1 VIPYIHL
8 PDGHI
13 GPIPIHVFGILVAT
27 GVYIGIS
34 LARWRAKK
42 VGVDAVVLESFI
54 TWMLACGFIGAHV
67 LDVVF
72 YHPDVLR
79 TRWYSIF
86 FLWESLS
93 SFGGFIGAFTGILL
107 WKRFKGK
114 GQALLPLA
122 DVILAVFPIS
132 WIFGRAGCA
141 IVHDHPGMYTSAS
154 NPLAVAYPDG
164 PKYDLGM
171 LEMMFAVVVSL
182 ICVILWRRKTRV
194 GTYVVLTTLLY
205 APVRFVMD
213 FLRIRDGGDADI
225 RYVGLTM
232 AQWSCVALFLLGLS
246 ILVKIV
252 RNPPQVV
259 QAPEAETAPQKKR
272 KGKRKSAAPA

>member
-8 PDGHI
+8 PDAHL

-42 VGVDAVVLESFI
+42 LGLDAATLESFI
-54 TWMLACGFIGAHV
+54 TWMLAAGFIGAHV
-67 LDVVF
+67 LDVIF
-72 YHPDVLR
+72 YHPEVLK
-79 TRWYSIF
+79 TRPYSIL

-107 WKRFKGK
+107 WKRFRGK
-114 GQALLPLA
+114 GVALLPMA
-122 DVILAVFPIS
+122 DCILSVFPIS

-141 IVHDHPGMYTSAS
+141 IVHDHPGMYTSAT

-164 PKYDLGM
+164 PKYDLGL
-171 LEMMFAVVVSL
+171 LEMMFAVVLSIIVAS
-182 ICVILWRRKTRV
+182 LWRRKTRV
-194 GTYVVLTTLLY
+194 GLYVVLTSMLY
-205 APVRFVMD
+205 APVRFAMD

-232 AQWSCVALFLLGLS
+232 AQWSCVALFLLGGS
-246 ILVKIV
+246 VLVKML
-252 RNPPQVV
+252 RTPP
-259 QAPEAETAPQKKR
+259 APPVEEHPTKPAKK
-272 KGKRKSAAPA
+272 KGKRKAEAPA